1 MINFKKQQHSV
12 GKTSQ
17 IMTRTTNS
25 EPIHVDYLSTFS
37 SVNIKI
43 LAAKTCV
50 MKAVRLFDGHAQAWR
65 FFTCM
70 DLQEVFVVV
79 YPHRHGAV
87 HTTVSLP
94 TVADRILRVFA
105 SAVFVARKCF
115 LRIFKSTDLV
125 VHFCLH
131 YYECSRLF
139 SQGSIYVIL

>member
-1 MINFKKQQHSV
+1 MYGPPGSV
-12 GKTSQ
+12 CGSIPT
-17 IMTRTTNS
+17 
-25 EPIHVDYLSTFS
+25 YAWSTGEVP
-37 SVNIKI
+37 SVY
-43 LAAKTCV
+43 V
-50 MKAVRLFDGHAQAWR
+50 H
-65 FFTCM
+65 
-70 DLQEVFVVV
+70 
-79 YPHRHGAV
+79 AV

-115 LRIFKSTDLV
+115 LCIFKSTDLHVV

>member
-1 MINFKKQQHSV
+1 MYGPPGSV
-12 GKTSQ
+12 CGSIPT
-17 IMTRTTNS
+17 
-25 EPIHVDYLSTFS
+25 YAWSTGE
-37 SVNIKI
+37 VP
-43 LAAKTCV
+43 
-50 MKAVRLFDGHAQAWR
+50 AVYVH
-65 FFTCM
+65 
-70 DLQEVFVVV
+70 
-79 YPHRHGAV
+79 AV

-115 LRIFKSTDLV
+115 LCIFKSTDLV